1 MLDLSVDEQG
11 TAPVVLKELTRHPV
25 SGDAVHVDFLRVR
38 LDQAIEATVV
48 LELTG
53 VEDAPGVKE
62 GGVLEHVTRELR
74 IEAFPND
81 IPDFL
86 RHDVSEMQIGD
97 TLTLDALTAP
107 ATVTLLDEPE
117 TVIATLTPP
126 RLQLEDETE
135 LEEEV
140 GIVGEDE
147 APTQGESESGEA
159 DSG

>member
-1 MLDLSVDEQG
+1 MLDLSVEEQG

-135 LEEEV
+135 IEEEA